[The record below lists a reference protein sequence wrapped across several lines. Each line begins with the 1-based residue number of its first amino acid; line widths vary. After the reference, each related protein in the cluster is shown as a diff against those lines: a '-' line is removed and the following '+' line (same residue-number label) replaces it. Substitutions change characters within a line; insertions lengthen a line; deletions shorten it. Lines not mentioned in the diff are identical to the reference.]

1 MRTRDTD
8 LIVTMVDFERPG
20 VGTHQYMTQESFEN
34 NVINNEY
41 FQKAL
46 EAGLIKCLLTHQGRD
61 YADNDKSGTPYDDL
75 LATHP
80 DLCGVV
86 RDVWLDGSK
95 AMASIDL
102 FDGQA
107 FPAAAKLKDLIKKG
121 TFVGVSMATEC
132 EINGNGNYDITAL
145 LGCDFTLDNFFMG
158 SGIVTIKKNF
168 SRQQTAMRINFSNKD
183 FNDMYFSESFEYELE
198 DSYNFAN
205 YEEDKML
212 AKNFAAEVSD
222 EEYNDLVEEHGEEYL
237 QEKDPDSAVFN
248 MDDLNDV
255 LSDRE
260 PHDILLMGFN
270 GYRYN
275 PYDNKEDFNP
285 NDEYFAISGYGNLVS
300 ILETDLTDYVKSNIS
315 SKEDFVDWCI
325 EQGHIEEE
333 EEEE

>member
-20 VGTHQYMTQESFEN
+20 VGTHQYMSQSSFEE

-86 RDVWLDGSK
+86 RDVWLEGSK

-132 EINGNGNYDITAL
+132 EINPQGNYDIKAL

-168 SRQQTAMRINFSNKD
+168 SRMSGTQKVNFSNNRVQLSK
-183 FNDMYFSESFEYELE
+183 YFDKEERIM
-198 DSYNFAN
+198 NFA
-205 YEEDKML
+205 
-212 AKNFAAEVSD
+212 D
-222 EEYNDLVEEHGEEYL
+222 EEEIAYLISEHGIDYLNELDPDKAPMDNDFVFESITDAASARDLVQNCIYGGRY
-237 QEKDPDSAVFN
+237 
-248 MDDLNDV
+248 LNDFDYTSPLNAGADYFV
-255 LSDRE
+255 TDGEGHLFSIDDVAYLE
-260 PHDILLMGFN
+260 AYLL
-270 GYRYN
+270 
-275 PYDNKEDFNP
+275 DNINADDF
-285 NDEYFAISGYGNLVS
+285 IS
-300 ILETDLTDYVKSNIS
+300 
-315 SKEDFVDWCI
+315 WCE
-325 EQGHIEEE
+325 EQGFVEEE
-333 EEEE
+333 TENEA